1 MADEFS
7 AELADGV
14 AFVAGHDDDGRP
26 VVVRAHAW
34 TLLPVL
40 SRCALVRVKA
50 NRVSDWSSICFSVTG
65 VSNQAGLPKV
75 PLPEIVRTGTHQPLP
90 NLSFFQ
96 LARAS
101 QRESMLKIFL
111 VRFVRLLVF
120 TLEVAVACMSR
131 FTDQFVLLFDASKPW
146 VLLNL
151 VGTHT
156 KYERTHATRYG
167 PFLFLVV
174 YCPEKKRDGLPC
186 RRSLALCSVSAQRST
201 GTASVG
207 QTRTCARLAGSV
219 VKATEEAS
227 AAPGLSPALSVPV
240 GWH

>member
-34 TLLPVL
+34 TLLLL
-40 SRCALVRVKA
+40 SRCALVRLKA
-50 NRVSDWSSICFSVTG
+50 IRVSDWSSICFFVTG

-75 PLPEIVRTGTHQPLP
+75 PLPEIVRTGTHQQLP

-96 LARAS
+96 FARAS
-101 QRESMLKIFL
+101 QRVDAENFL

-146 VLLNL
+146 ILLNL

-156 KYERTHATRYG
+156 KYDRTHATRYG

-174 YCPEKKRDGLPC
+174 LSGKETKKSERGSGRILDGLPC

-207 QTRTCARLAGSV
+207 QTRTC
-219 VKATEEAS
+219 
-227 AAPGLSPALSVPV
+227 
-240 GWH
+240 GWLGRW